1 MRRSTTLDLFFL
13 TSLAAGLVA
22 FAVDAYFG
30 ENGRLKM
37 PALEA
42 DISLL
47 QGEVAALE
55 TEKAALAAKAAALR
69 GPEIDAELLEE
80 RLRAV
85 HGVAHPRDVLIVDAD

>member
-42 DISLL
+42 DISAIKA
-47 QGEVAALE
+47 EVAALE
-55 TEKAALAAKAAALR
+55 AEKTALSAKAAALR
-69 GPEIDAELLEE
+69 GPEIDPELLDE

-85 HGVAHPRDVLIVDAD
+85 IGVADPRDVLIVDAD